1 MNAASSDLTR
11 RMLQGDR
18 TSFDDIVSWYSAD
31 ILRLC
36 YALLWDRDEAED
48 VLQEAMLR
56 LVRMVKERRFRGS
69 NGSVKGF
76 LMTAARN
83 CCIDRLRRK
92 REFCSIEEDEP
103 FTHTQLRETFTPDIA
118 ADESRFQCAFEEA
131 LSHLT
136 DAQRTVLVLYELNGE
151 SQQAIAK
158 SLNVSVDCVKTHL
171 CRARRKLRVLLEP
184 YRE

>member
-1 MNAASSDLTR
+1 MKAAPSDLTR
-11 RMLQGDR
+11 RMLRGDR
-18 TSFDDIVSWYSAD
+18 TSFDDVVSWYSGD
-31 ILRLC
+31 ILCLC
-36 YALLWDRDEAED
+36 YALLWDRDEAQD

-92 REFCSIEEDEP
+92 REFRSIDEDDP
-103 FTHTQLRETFTPDIA
+103 FTPPQLRETFTPDIA
-118 ADESRFQCAFEEA
+118 ADESRFQCAFEQA

-136 DAQRTVLVLYELNGE
+136 DAQRTVLVLHELNGE

-158 SLNVSVDCVKTHL
+158 SLNISVDSVKIRL
-171 CRARRKLRVLLEP
+171 CRARRKLRILLEP